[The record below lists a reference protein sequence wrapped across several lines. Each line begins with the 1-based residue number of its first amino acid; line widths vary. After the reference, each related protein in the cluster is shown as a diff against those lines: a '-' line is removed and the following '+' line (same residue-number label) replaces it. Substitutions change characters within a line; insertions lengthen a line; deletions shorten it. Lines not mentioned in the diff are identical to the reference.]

1 MKYQICIKGRY
12 CNPALLKNRN
22 QQAQAQASVGI
33 KIQAKPT
40 SEQARMNKMEWE
52 NKKPFIE
59 IKINGS
65 DLYELNIVDLK
76 NAQDEIQKYIDELE
90 NESEE

>member
-1 MKYQICIKGRY
+1 
-12 CNPALLKNRN
+12 
-22 QQAQAQASVGI
+22 
-33 KIQAKPT
+33 
-40 SEQARMNKMEWE
+40 MEWE

-65 DLYELNIVDLK
+65 DLYELDIINLK
-76 NAQDEIQKYIDELE
+76 NAQNEIQKYIDELE

>member
-1 MKYQICIKGRY
+1 
-12 CNPALLKNRN
+12 
-22 QQAQAQASVGI
+22 
-33 KIQAKPT
+33 
-40 SEQARMNKMEWE
+40 MNWE

-65 DLYELNIVDLK
+65 DLYELNITDLK
-76 NAQDEIQKYIDELE
+76 NAQYEIQKHIDELE

>member
-1 MKYQICIKGRY
+1 
-12 CNPALLKNRN
+12 
-22 QQAQAQASVGI
+22 
-33 KIQAKPT
+33 
-40 SEQARMNKMEWE
+40 MEWE

-65 DLYELNIVDLK
+65 DLYELDIIDLK
-76 NAQDEIQKYIDELE
+76 NAQHEIQRYIDELK

>member
-1 MKYQICIKGRY
+1 
-12 CNPALLKNRN
+12 
-22 QQAQAQASVGI
+22 
-33 KIQAKPT
+33 
-40 SEQARMNKMEWE
+40 MNEGMQNLIKMEWE

-65 DLYELNIVDLK
+65 DLYEFNITDLK
-76 NAQDEIQKYIDELE
+76 NAQNEIQKYIDELE